1 MKEKKAFA
9 INGYLGLIIM
19 IGLVLGAIGLI
30 FNGYNPNTEEIS
42 IGAIVAA
49 GLLLVVAYLFISSLT
64 IIAPNTSK
72 VLTFFGNYV
81 GTIRETGLFMTVPL
95 TKKNN
100 VSLKVNNFNSV
111 KMKVND
117 LDGNPIEIAAVVVYR
132 VVDTAKA
139 LFKVD
144 YYTNFIEIQ
153 SETAIRHVATKY
165 SYDGEDEEVSLRG
178 NVSEIS
184 EELATELQE
193 RLSVAGVEIIEAR
206 LTHLA
211 YSTEIASAMLQRQQ
225 AKSILKARKLIV
237 EGAVDITQS
246 AIDHLTNDDKLELS
260 SDQRIKLV
268 NNILVAII
276 SEKGAQPTISADQVS
291 EG

>member
-1 MKEKKAFA
+1 MTERKAWSVNGFA
-9 INGYLGLIIM
+9 GLIAMVVILLGALGAFYKGGSIEGITNVAWIILGLI
-19 IGLVLGAIGLI
+19 LI
-30 FNGYNPNTEEIS
+30 
-42 IGAIVAA
+42 
-49 GLLLVVAYLFISSLT
+49 VVAGLFISSLT
-64 IIAPNTSK
+64 IIAPNTAV
-72 VLTFFGNYV
+72 VLTFFGRYI
-81 GTIRETGLFMTVPL
+81 GTINQAGLFMTVPL
-95 TKKNN
+95 TRKTK

-117 LDGNPIEIAAVVVYR
+117 LDGNPIEIAAVVVYK

-139 LFKVD
+139 LFEVD

-165 SYDGEDEEVSLRG
+165 SYDGDDNEISLRG

-193 RLSVAGVEIIEAR
+193 RLEVAGVEVLEAR

-225 AKSILKARKLIV
+225 AKSILKARQLIV
-237 EGAVDITQS
+237 EGAVEITQS
-246 AIDHLTNDDKLELS
+246 AIDHLTDKQDMTLTQ
-260 SDQRIKLV
+260 DQRLRLV
-268 NNILVAII
+268 NNLLVAIV
-276 SEKGAQPTISADQVS
+276 SEKGAQPTISADQMS
-291 EG
+291 D

>member
-1 MKEKKAFA
+1 MTERKAWSVNGFA
-9 INGYLGLIIM
+9 GLVAMVLLMLVAVVSFYKGLAVDGITNISWVVF
-19 IGLVLGAIGLI
+19 GLVLVLISGL
-30 FNGYNPNTEEIS
+30 FT
-42 IGAIVAA
+42 
-49 GLLLVVAYLFISSLT
+49 SSLT
-64 IIAPNTSK
+64 IIAPNTAV
-72 VLTFFGNYV
+72 VLTFFGRYI
-81 GTIRETGLFMTVPL
+81 GTINQAGLFMTVPL
-95 TKKNN
+95 TRKTK

-117 LDGNPIEIAAVVVYR
+117 LDGNPIEIAAVVVYK

-139 LFKVD
+139 LFEVD

-165 SYDGEDEEVSLRG
+165 SYDGDDDEISLRG

-193 RLSVAGVEIIEAR
+193 RLEVAGVEVLEAR

-225 AKSILKARKLIV
+225 AKSILKARQLIV
-237 EGAVDITQS
+237 EGAVEITQS
-246 AIDHLTNDDKLELS
+246 AIDHLSEKQEMSLTQ
-260 SDQRIKLV
+260 DQRLRLV
-268 NNILVAII
+268 NNLLVSII
-276 SEKGAQPTISADQVS
+276 SEKGTQPTISADQMT
-291 EG
+291 E

>member
-19 IGLVLGAIGLI
+19 ILLVIASGFILYHGFDPISEELSVGAI
-30 FNGYNPNTEEIS
+30 S
-42 IGAIVAA
+42 IA
-49 GLLLVVAYLFISSLT
+49 GILLVVAYLFISSLT
-64 IIAPNTSK
+64 IVAPNTSK

-81 GTIRETGLFMTVPL
+81 GTIRETGLYMTIPL
-95 TKKNN
+95 TKKSP

-139 LFKVD
+139 LFEVD
-144 YYTNFIEIQ
+144 HYTNFIEIQ

-165 SYDGEDEEVSLRG
+165 SYDGEVDEVSLRG

-184 EELATELQE
+184 DELTAELQE
-193 RLSVAGVEIIEAR
+193 RLSVAGVNIIEAR

-225 AKSILKARKLIV
+225 AKSILKARQLIV
-237 EGAVDITQS
+237 EGAVDISQS
-246 AIDHLTNDDKLELS
+246 AIDRLAGDNTLTLS
-260 SDQRIKLV
+260 TDQRVQLI

-276 SEKGAQPTISADQVS
+276 SEKGAQPIISADKMS
-291 EG
+291 E

>member
-1 MKEKKAFA
+1 MIERKAWS
-9 INGYLGLIIM
+9 INGFV
-19 IGLVLGAIGLI
+19 GLVVMILLFSAAVTSFYKGVSADGITNIVWVIVGIVL
-30 FNGYNPNTEEIS
+30 
-42 IGAIVAA
+42 ALVAA
-49 GLLLVVAYLFISSLT
+49 LFTSSLT
-64 IIAPNTSK
+64 IISPNTAV
-72 VLTFFGNYV
+72 VLTFFGRYV
-81 GTIRETGLFMTVPL
+81 GTINQAGLFMTTPL
-95 TKKNN
+95 TRKTK

-117 LDGNPIEIAAVVVYR
+117 LDGNPIEIAAVVVYK

-139 LFKVD
+139 LFEVD

-165 SYDGEDEEVSLRG
+165 SYDGDDNEISLRG

-193 RLSVAGVEIIEAR
+193 RLEVAGVEVLEAR

-225 AKSILKARKLIV
+225 AKSILKARQLIV
-237 EGAVDITQS
+237 EGAVEITQS
-246 AIDHLTNDDKLELS
+246 AIDHLTEKQEMMLTQDQKL
-260 SDQRIKLV
+260 RLV
-268 NNILVAII
+268 NNLLVAII
-276 SEKGAQPTISADQVS
+276 SEKGAQPTISADQMT
-291 EG
+291 E